1 MIKKKIVKNTKKW
14 FKDNKSVLVR
24 LDIIKYW
31 KNDNSLLLEKFIQE
45 LEYKINILSKIDN
58 K

>member
-1 MIKKKIVKNTKKW
+1 MIKKKDREKYKKW